1 MNRRAARGYS
11 AGMRP
16 LSLWHHELRR
26 AGWVALLPPVL
37 AEVIL
42 VVAAVDGTVRL
53 GYPDR
58 GTALVLQSS
67 LELALPLAAGVAAG
81 SLVGRDPAVELQL
94 TMPTSYRGTILRRL
108 IVSAGWAAA
117 IAVAAAAVMVASG
130 WWDRWPGAHEP
141 LAGQLT
147 WLAPTLCL
155 SGLGL
160 VTGAVSGSPATAT
173 SVVTVLWFVHLAAGS
188 LIGQHRWSRLL
199 YLFATTRPITDDDWL
214 ANRLTLVAAGVAMIT
229 LAWLLLRRPSRL
241 LTKEA
246 E

>member
-1 MNRRAARGYS
+1 
-11 AGMRP
+11 MRP

-26 AGWVALLPPVL
+26 AGWVGLLPPVL

-42 VVAAVDGTVRL
+42 VGAAVDGAARL
-53 GYPDR
+53 GQPARD
-58 GTALVLQSS
+58 TALVLHSS
-67 LELALPLAAGVAAG
+67 LELALPLAAGIAAG
-81 SLVGRDPAVELQL
+81 SLVGRDSAIELQL
-94 TMPTSYRGTILRRL
+94 TMPTPYRGTILRRL
-108 IVSAGWAAA
+108 IVSAGWVALIALAAAA
-117 IAVAAAAVMVASG
+117 IMVASG

-160 VTGAVSGSPATAT
+160 LIGALSGSPATAT
-173 SVVTVLWFVHLAAGS
+173 SAVTALWFFHLAAGS
-188 LIGQHRWSRLL
+188 LLGQHRWSRLL
-199 YLFATTRPITDDDWL
+199 YLFATTRATTDDDWL
-214 ANRLTLVAAGVAMIT
+214 ANRLTLVAAGVAMIS
-229 LAWLLLRRPSRL
+229 LGWLRLRRPGRL

>member
-1 MNRRAARGYS
+1 
-11 AGMRP
+11 MRP
-16 LSLWHHELRR
+16 LSLWYHELRR
-26 AGWVALLPPVL
+26 AGWVALMPPLL

-42 VVAAVDGTVRL
+42 VGAAVDGAARL
-53 GYPDR
+53 GQPSR

-94 TMPTSYRGTILRRL
+94 TMPTPYRGTILRRL
-108 IVSAGWAAA
+108 IVSAGWTAV
-117 IAVAAAAVMVASG
+117 IALVAAAVMVASG

-155 SGLGL
+155 TGLGL
-160 VTGAVSGSPATAT
+160 LTGSLSGSPAIAT
-173 SVVTVLWFVHLAAGS
+173 SAVTVLWFFHLAAGS
-188 LIGQHRWSRLL
+188 LLGQHRWSRFL
-199 YLFATTRPITDDDWL
+199 YLFATTRATTDDDWL
-214 ANRLTLVAAGVAMIT
+214 ANRLTLVAAGVAMIS
-229 LAWLLLRRPSRL
+229 LGWLLLGRPSRL

>member
-1 MNRRAARGYS
+1 
-11 AGMRP
+11 MRP
-16 LSLWHHELRR
+16 LSLWYHELRR
-26 AGWVALLPPVL
+26 AGWVALMPPLL

-42 VVAAVDGTVRL
+42 VGAAVDGAARL
-53 GYPDR
+53 GQPSR

-94 TMPTSYRGTILRRL
+94 TMPTPYRGTILRRL
-108 IVSAGWAAA
+108 IVSAGWVALIALAAAA
-117 IAVAAAAVMVASG
+117 IMVASG

-160 VTGAVSGSPATAT
+160 LIGALSGSPATAT
-173 SVVTVLWFVHLAAGS
+173 SAVTALWFFHLAAGS
-188 LIGQHRWSRLL
+188 LLGQHRWSRLL
-199 YLFATTRPITDDDWL
+199 YLFATTRATTDDDWL
-214 ANRLTLVAAGVAMIT
+214 ANRLTLVAAGVAMIS
-229 LAWLLLRRPSRL
+229 LGWLRLRRPGRL

>member
-1 MNRRAARGYS
+1 
-11 AGMRP
+11 MRP

-26 AGWVALLPPVL
+26 AGSVALLPPVI

-42 VVAAVDGTVRL
+42 VGAAVDGAARL
-53 GYPDR
+53 GQPARD
-58 GTALVLQSS
+58 TALVLHSS
-67 LELALPLAAGVAAG
+67 LEVALPLVAGIAAG
-81 SLVGRDPAVELQL
+81 SLVGRDPAIELQL
-94 TMPTSYRGTILRRL
+94 TMPTLYRGTILRRL
-108 IVSAGWAAA
+108 IVSAGWVAL
-117 IAVAAAAVMVASG
+117 IALAAAATMVASG

-160 VTGAVSGSPATAT
+160 LIGALSGSPATAT
-173 SVVTVLWFVHLAAGS
+173 SAVTVLWFFHLAAGS
-188 LIGQHRWSRLL
+188 LLGQHRWSRLL
-199 YLFATTRPITDDDWL
+199 YLFATTRATTDDDWL
-214 ANRLTLVAAGVAMIT
+214 ANRLTLVAAGVAMIS
-229 LAWLLLRRPSRL
+229 LGWLLLRRPGRL

>member
-1 MNRRAARGYS
+1 
-11 AGMRP
+11 MRP

-26 AGWVALLPPVL
+26 AGWVGLLPPVI

-42 VVAAVDGTVRL
+42 VGAAVDGAARL
-53 GYPDR
+53 SQPAR

-67 LELALPLAAGVAAG
+67 LELALPLTAGVAAG
-81 SLVGRDPAVELQL
+81 SLVGRDPAIELQL
-94 TMPTSYRGTILRRL
+94 TMPTPYRGTILRRL
-108 IVSAGWAAA
+108 MVSAGWVAVIALAAAA
-117 IAVAAAAVMVASG
+117 IMVASG
-130 WWDRWPGAHEP
+130 WWDRWPGAHQP

-160 VTGAVSGSPATAT
+160 LTGALSGSPAAAT
-173 SVVTVLWFVHLAAGS
+173 SVVTALWFFHLAAGS
-188 LIGQHRWSRLL
+188 LIGEHRWSRLL
-199 YLFATTRPITDDDWL
+199 YLFATTRATSDDDWL
-214 ANRLTLVAAGVAMIT
+214 ANRLTLVAAGVAMIS
-229 LAWLLLRRPSRL
+229 LGWLLLRRPSRL

>member
-1 MNRRAARGYS
+1 
-11 AGMRP
+11 MRP

-26 AGWVALLPPVL
+26 SGWVGLLPPVI
-37 AEVIL
+37 AEVVL
-42 VVAAVDGTVRL
+42 VGAAVDGAARL
-53 GYPDR
+53 GQPAR

-81 SLVGRDPAVELQL
+81 SLVGRDPAIELQL
-94 TMPTSYRGTILRRL
+94 TMPTPYRGTILRRL
-108 IVSAGWAAA
+108 IISAGWVAL
-117 IAVAAAAVMVASG
+117 IALAAAAVMVASG

-160 VTGAVSGSPATAT
+160 LTGALSGSPATAT
-173 SVVTVLWFVHLAAGS
+173 SAVTALWFFHLAAGS
-188 LIGQHRWSRLL
+188 LLGQHRWSRLL
-199 YLFATTRPITDDDWL
+199 YLFATTRATTDDDWL
-214 ANRLTLVAAGVAMIT
+214 ANRLTLVAAGVAMVS
-229 LAWLLLRRPSRL
+229 LGWLLLRRPSRL